1 MAAGAPAPYTYTS
14 AEVVKVV
21 DGDTVDLRLT
31 KTFSLPVDFG
41 FYIKDSVSLSKTAVI
56 RFRLNGINAP
66 EMSGATKVAGLAS
79 KAELERLLKL
89 GPITVVS
96 YGQEKYGR
104 WLGGLTVDQ
113 GDTPV
118 NVNQSMID
126 GGFAKPYT
134 VS

>member
-1 MAAGAPAPYTYTS
+1 MMTGANPYTYPN

-31 KTFSLPVDFG
+31 KTFTLPVDFG
-41 FYIKDSVSLSKTAVI
+41 FYIKDEVSLAKTAVI

-66 EMSGATKVAGLAS
+66 EASGITKPAGLAA
-79 KAELERLLKL
+79 KAELERLLAL
-89 GPITVVS
+89 GPITVIS
-96 YGQEKYGR
+96 YKQEKYGR

-113 GDTPV
+113 GGTQV
-118 NVNQSMID
+118 NVNQAMID

-134 VS
+134 TS